1 MYQDW
6 DRFFAFFAILMDFL
20 RRTEKVNESAPENVK
35 FIFSEKSLTVEGRKL
50 EVSFKSRRSESL
62 NVPPTVYF

>member
-1 MYQDW
+1 
-6 DRFFAFFAILMDFL
+6 MDFL